1 MPERSPEAAELV
13 ARAAQAIDLARAA
26 GASAAAASASR
37 SRAVELGLR
46 DGVLEKVQES
56 TSRGL
61 SLELYVDGRYSSHS
75 TTDLRPDRLQAFVAE
90 AVALTRALQPDPL
103 RVLPDPALYPKGA
116 GPELDLVDPAVVHMR
131 REDRVAALQEVGA
144 GFAGAAG
151 VISWTAGLN
160 DSHGLSAR
168 VSSDGFEGVHES
180 TSAWMGAEVTLQDP
194 SGARP
199 EDWHWGGGHHLSDRP
214 APASI
219 APRAL
224 ELAKQRLGAG
234 KGPTR
239 RTLMVVDP
247 RAAGR
252 LVGALLGPAHASAVQ
267 QGRSFWASRR
277 GQPVISPK
285 LRLWDDPLRRRG
297 LGSRPWDG
305 EGLASRELPLVQ
317 DGALVNLYV
326 DTYYGRK
333 ANLPP
338 TTGGQSNLRWALGDR
353 DLAAIL
359 AAADDAIYVT
369 SWLGGNSDPTTGD
382 FSFGLRGHRV
392 EKGVLGPPI
401 GEMNVT
407 GDLIGLF
414 AGLVEVGNNP
424 YPWSSQYPPTLVFD
438 GVQFS
443 GA

>member
-214 APASI
+214 AASSI
-219 APRAL
+219 ATRAL

-252 LVGALLGPAHASAVQ
+252 QRGEQVGHPPRGCGRDPVLVHAVIDREAVGPQEVEVAGRLMAAAGGLDRGVQERPAV
-267 QGRSFWASRR
+267 GREADPVGNAGER
-277 GQPVISPK
+277 GQE
-285 LRLWDDPLRRRG
+285 R
-297 LGSRPWDG
+297 
-305 EGLASRELPLVQ
+305 A
-317 DGALVNLYV
+317 
-326 DTYYGRK
+326 
-333 ANLPP
+333 
-338 TTGGQSNLRWALGDR
+338 
-353 DLAAIL
+353 
-359 AAADDAIYVT
+359 
-369 SWLGGNSDPTTGD
+369 
-382 FSFGLRGHRV
+382 
-392 EKGVLGPPI
+392 
-401 GEMNVT
+401 
-407 GDLIGLF
+407 
-414 AGLVEVGNNP
+414 
-424 YPWSSQYPPTLVFD
+424 
-438 GVQFS
+438 
-443 GA
+443 